1 MAILYR
7 DEWRPTAF
15 AVLLGA
21 TSLMIADPAF
31 AQGSNTSTPAPTPPT
46 PPSVT
51 TSAQVINPFDATCS
65 QQLTTIGIVAEAGG
79 LAAEV
84 AAQLAASGPPQQAA
98 EGIALGLQAVALGNQ
113 ILGTT
118 LPSCEQAFTG
128 TVSVS
133 AGGVNVTGG
142 SLFTGNV
149 GVAGDVAVSGNV
161 TASQFHATQ
170 GISAMGGR
178 ISLGD
183 PNGVT
188 FSDGITLGG
197 GALSGAGFG
206 GPQASTG
213 HFSAIAI
220 GNGAS
225 AFSANSMALGSGAR
239 ANGANATAI
248 GTNANAGFAG
258 SVALGPGSLTTR
270 PDQVVLGSSG
280 ATVTMPGLTS
290 AASRAAQSGLLQVT
304 TTDSAGNLAA
314 DSGATFKGIAR
325 VQAGV
330 AVAMAASPPHLNP
343 GQRFGVRAG
352 YGGFAGLDSTA
363 NAFGVSAAG
372 LMAHGLLSQHD
383 RLTADLGFGIGS
395 SQFMGY
401 QQNNVIGVRAG
412 MQYTW

>member
-1 MAILYR
+1 MAIR
-7 DEWRPTAF
+7 DRDGWRPAAF

-21 TSLMIADPAF
+21 TSLATAGAAF
-31 AQGSNTSTPAPTPPT
+31 GQGPNTSTPAPTPPT

-51 TSAQVINPFDATCS
+51 TSAQVINPFDATCA
-65 QQLTTIGIVAEAGG
+65 QQLTTIGIVAEAAGIG
-79 LAAEV
+79 AEIV
-84 AAQLAASGPPQQAA
+84 AQAGPPAAQQVAEAAA
-98 EGIALGLQAVALGNQ
+98 IGLQAVALGNT

-149 GVAGDVAVSGNV
+149 GVAGNVAVSGNV

-206 GPQASTG
+206 GPQAVTG

-225 AFSANSMALGSGAR
+225 AFSANSVAIGSGAR
-239 ANGANATAI
+239 ANGANATAL

-258 SVALGPGSLTTR
+258 SVALGPGSITTR
-270 PDQVVLGSSG
+270 PDQLVLGSSG

-290 AASRAAQSGLLQVT
+290 PASRAAQSGLLQVT

-314 DSGATFKGIAR
+314 DGGATFRGIAR

-330 AVAMAASPPHLNP
+330 AIALAASPPHLNP

-352 YGGFAGLDSTA
+352 WGGFAGLDSTA

-383 RLTADLGFGIGS
+383 RLTADLGFGIGYG
-395 SQFMGY
+395 QFMGY

-412 MQYTW
+412 LQYTW